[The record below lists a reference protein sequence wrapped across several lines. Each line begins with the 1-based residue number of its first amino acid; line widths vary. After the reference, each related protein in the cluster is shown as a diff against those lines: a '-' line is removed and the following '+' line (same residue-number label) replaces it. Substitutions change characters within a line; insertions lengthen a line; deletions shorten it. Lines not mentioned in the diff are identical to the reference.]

1 MESREREKDRKGV
14 SKKRGRDKERERR
27 KFFFPPS
34 SWKLVSS
41 LDADK
46 PVERIMPRRGMGRMA
61 INK

>member
-14 SKKRGRDKERERR
+14 SKKRERQREREQEAS
-27 KFFFPPS
+27 FPPS